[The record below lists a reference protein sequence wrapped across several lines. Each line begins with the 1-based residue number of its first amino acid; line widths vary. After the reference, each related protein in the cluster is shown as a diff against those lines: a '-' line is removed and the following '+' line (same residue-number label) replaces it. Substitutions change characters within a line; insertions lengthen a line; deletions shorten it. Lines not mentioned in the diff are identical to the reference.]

1 MRFRSST
8 AKRGRGTAPREAV
21 AVVQRR
27 HAVGL
32 RLPPPVL
39 HQPPRLGGGEVVGLR
54 EVGVE
59 VVEFPVVGD
68 TAPPPT
74 YCILSVIFQPRATIS
89 PAAARGAPGGIRR
102 PARAG

>member
-1 MRFRSST
+1 VRFRSST

-32 RLPPPVL
+32 RLPPPGL
-39 HQPPRLGGGEVVGLR
+39 HQLRRPPRLGGGEVVGLR
-54 EVGVE
+54 EVGIE

-74 YCILSVIFQPRATIS
+74 YCILSVIC
-89 PAAARGAPGGIRR
+89 
-102 PARAG
+102 